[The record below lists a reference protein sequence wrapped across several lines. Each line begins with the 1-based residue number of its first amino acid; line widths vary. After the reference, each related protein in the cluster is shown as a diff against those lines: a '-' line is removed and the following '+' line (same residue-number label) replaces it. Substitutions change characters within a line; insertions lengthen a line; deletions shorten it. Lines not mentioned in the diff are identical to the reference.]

1 MDFAEIVVGEVQRN
15 CMRVVFDFLR
25 KSIRQSRE
33 SAHVHSHREVLSLN
47 ITRGDQRGIRIAA
60 NNVQFDADAL
70 RGAVTCFIIRARQA
84 WGKQLWGILWGLR
97 NVVERCGAMCSA
109 PSPRQYCSATLH
121 ITRRYRVYHGP

>member
-60 NNVQFDADAL
+60 NSVQFDADAL

-84 WGKQLWGILWGLR
+84 FRKSSAKQH
-97 NVVERCGAMCSA
+97 NQSRCRKN
-109 PSPRQYCSATLH
+109 PRWPIDT
-121 ITRRYRVYHGP
+121 I